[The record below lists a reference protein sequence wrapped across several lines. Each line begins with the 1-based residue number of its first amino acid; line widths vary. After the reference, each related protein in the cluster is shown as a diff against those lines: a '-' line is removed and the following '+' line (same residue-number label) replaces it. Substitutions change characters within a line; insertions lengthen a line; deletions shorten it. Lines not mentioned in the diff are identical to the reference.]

1 MDNNVAAVLIDLHKT
16 GKYEGFIR
24 GGEAPLEKNKKN
36 RPAIEPDRP

>member
-24 GGEAPLEKNKKN
+24 GGEAPLEKNKKK
-36 RPAIEPDRP
+36 PACD